1 MAMRLVPPWAV
12 ERELLVKAEDE
23 TDPRY
28 GYRPEER
35 PLDEYLR
42 LGVVNLDKPPGP
54 TSHEVTTWV
63 KRLLGVGKAG
73 HGGTLGARGPS
84 PSGPGISA
92 RNGRAARGP

>member
-1 MAMRLVPPWAV
+1 MRLVPPWAV

-28 GYRPEER
+28 GYRPGER

-42 LGVVNLDKPPGP
+42 LGVVSLDKPPGP

-63 KRLLGVGKAG
+63 KCLLGVGKAG
-73 HGGTLGARGPS
+73 HGGTLEAWWALALWAGE
-84 PSGPGISA
+84 I
-92 RNGRAARGP
+92 RA